1 MKAVEYTHYGP
12 PEVLKLAEVPTPVPG
27 DNEVLIRIYA
37 TAVSSGDVRLRKAD
51 PFAVRFLFGLLRPKK
66 KILGVV
72 LAGQVE
78 ATGKNV
84 TKFKEGDQV
93 YGNTGLG
100 LGTYAEFISLP
111 QDAVLALKP
120 GNLTYKEAAAIPFGG
135 TTALSFLIKGK
146 IQRGQKVLIYGASG
160 AVGTSAVRLAKYFG
174 AEVTAVCST
183 TNLEMVKAL
192 GATKVI
198 DYTKDD
204 LSKNSERYDI
214 ILDTVGKSPFSTCV
228 NLLKINGH
236 YLRVVHM
243 APSAVIQGL
252 WVSSTTKKKVIG
264 GGVTESAEDLVFLKE
279 LVEAGKL
286 RAVIDRSY
294 SLEEIVDAHAYVEKG
309 HKKGNVIV
317 TVDPVTKPAL

>member
-1 MKAVEYTHYGP
+1 MKAIEYTRYGAP
-12 PEVLKLAEVPTPVPG
+12 DVLKLTEVAIPVPQ
-27 DNEVLIRIYA
+27 DNEILIRIFA

-51 PFAVRFLFGLLRPKK
+51 PFAVRLLFGFLKPKK

-78 ATGKNV
+78 AVGKDV
-84 TKFKEGDQV
+84 TLFKEGDQV
-93 YGNTGLG
+93 FGSTGLG
-100 LGTYAEFISLP
+100 LGTYAEYICLP
-111 QDAVLALKP
+111 QHGALAAKP
-120 GNLTYKEAAAIPFGG
+120 ANLTYKEAAAIPFGG
-135 TTALSFLIKGK
+135 TTALSFLRKGK

-160 AVGTSAVRLAKYFG
+160 AVGTSAVQLAKYFG

-183 TNLEMVKAL
+183 SNLELVRSL
-192 GATKVI
+192 GADKVI

-204 LSKNSERYDI
+204 LSQQSERYDI
-214 ILDTVGKSPFSTCV
+214 ILDTVGKSPFSNCV
-228 NLLKINGH
+228 SLLKTNGY

-243 APSAVIQGL
+243 ALSAILRGL
-252 WVSSTTKKKVIG
+252 WISMTTGKKVIG
-264 GGVTESAEDLVFLKE
+264 GGITETSEDLVFLKE

-294 SLEEIVDAHAYVEKG
+294 SLEEIVEAHTYVEKG

-317 TVDPVTKPAL
+317 TI

>member
-1 MKAVEYTHYGP
+1 MKAIEYYRYGS
-12 PEVLKLAEVPTPVPG
+12 PEVLTLTEVPAPVPA
-27 DNEVLIRIYA
+27 DDEVLIRIFA
-37 TAVSSGDVRLRKAD
+37 TAVSSGDIRVRKAD
-51 PFAVRFLFGLLRPKK
+51 PFAVRFLFGLLKPKK

-78 ATGKNV
+78 SIGKNV

-100 LGTYAEFISLP
+100 LGTYAEFISLS
-111 QDAVLALKP
+111 QDAALALKP
-120 GNLTYKEAAAIPFGG
+120 VNLTYKEAAAIPFGG
-135 TTALSFLIKGK
+135 MTALSFLRKGK
-146 IQRGQKVLIYGASG
+146 IQRGQKVLVYGASG
-160 AVGTSAVRLAKYFG
+160 AVGTSAVQLARHFG

-183 TNLEMVKAL
+183 ANLEMVKAL
-192 GATKVI
+192 GAVKAI

-204 LSKNSERYDI
+204 LSQITERYDI

-228 NLLKINGH
+228 NLLKQDGK

-243 APSAVIQGL
+243 ALSAILRGL
-252 WVSSTTKKKVIG
+252 WVSITSSKKVIG
-264 GGVTESAEDLVFLKE
+264 GGITETAEDLNFLKE

-294 SLEEIVDAHAYVEKG
+294 SLEEIVEAHTYVEKG

-317 TVDPVTKPAL
+317 TINQTSK